1 MWKKHRLYYLFLILF
16 VILIV
21 LNIASFQEFFIKR
34 FTSEITKVIDAE
46 IENKLNA
53 TSTMAI
59 TIAQSSDAKNYIHTR
74 EDFLYFKQLPF
85 YYRKF
90 TKFKNIKI
98 YVIDRNGNIIFSPVP
113 KKRYKKM
120 TEPLYVKKPVFND
133 TWIDCR
139 GLHLISYASVT
150 DYNKHLETIGYI
162 AVESQFNSIS
172 KNLKKIG
179 VDSIAVLDK
188 DIASKSIRLP
198 HHIENY
204 KILNLEWSE
213 EFIDDLKEIGVE
225 NIITSK
231 TPIIHWFHLFYR
243 YPIKDREGFVH
254 GWILF
259 STSLDKLFLDF
270 VTPKLA
276 LENILLILTF
286 ILLIYFNEKS
296 KYSIVKDQA
305 DYYHEILDNFKEA
318 IIIFEGYKVKYI
330 NRAVFDYLGK
340 SDLEDVEKS
349 FGDEWQVYILKDG
362 KRKMMSWKHFIDT
375 ICQTKECILQI
386 DIMDKRYFFQ
396 VIGKKIKE
404 NDCVAVFLDITD
416 TYRSMEELQEI
427 AYKDP
432 LTGVYNRTLLQD
444 IIHNILRIKRKDE
457 HLILALV
464 DIDHFKK
471 INDEFGHDTGDEVL
485 QFVAQTIKKRL
496 RSEDYVF
503 RIGGEEFLIVMKT
516 RSIEKVLLILQSIR
530 RYFASHPAQKLK
542 KPVTISIGV
551 TEYKPYESFKQAFK
565 RADEALYEAKRSGRN
580 RLIYKG
586 VEDDQ

>member
-16 VILIV
+16 VALIV
-21 LNIASFQEFFIKR
+21 LNTFSFQEFFVKR
-34 FTSEITKVIDAE
+34 FTSEIAKTIDAE

-53 TSTMAI
+53 TAAMAI
-59 TIAQSSDAKNYIHTR
+59 TIAHSSDAKTYIRTR
-74 EDFLYFKQLPF
+74 KNSLYFQRLPF
-85 YYRKF
+85 YYRKY

-98 YVIDRNGNIIFSPVP
+98 YILDRSGNIIFFPVP
-113 KKRYKKM
+113 NKRYKKM
-120 TEPLYVKKPVFND
+120 TEPLYVKLPVFND

-139 GLHLISYASVT
+139 GLHLISYAAVT
-150 DYNKHLETIGYI
+150 AENKNQKKLGFI
-162 AVESQFNSIS
+162 AIESQFNSIS
-172 KNLKKIG
+172 KNLEKIG
-179 VDSIAVLDK
+179 VESIAVLDK
-188 DIASKSIRLP
+188 DLAGKSMQVK
-198 HHIENY
+198 HHIQNY
-204 KILNLEWSE
+204 KILNLEWNE
-213 EFIDDLKEIGVE
+213 ELVDDLKEIGVKK
-225 NIITSK
+225 IIVSK
-231 TPIIHWFHLFYR
+231 TPIIDHFKIYYR
-243 YPIKDREGFVH
+243 YPIKDRTGIVN

-259 STSLDKLFLDF
+259 STSIKKLFLDF

-276 LENILLILTF
+276 IENILLVLSF

-296 KYSIVKDQA
+296 KYFIIKDQV
-305 DYYHEILDNFKEA
+305 DYYHEILDNFKEM
-318 IIIFEGYKVKYI
+318 ILIFEGYQVKYI
-330 NRAVFDYLGK
+330 NRAVFEYLGK
-340 SDLEDVEKS
+340 SDPEDIEKS
-349 FGDEWQVYILKDG
+349 FGDEWRVYILKDG

-375 ICQTKECILQI
+375 ICQTKECILQV

-432 LTGVYNRTLLQD
+432 LTGLYNRTLLQD
-444 IIHNILRIKRKDE
+444 IVHNLLRLKRKDE
-457 HLILALV
+457 HLVLALV
-464 DIDHFKK
+464 DIDHFKS

-485 QFVAQTIKKRL
+485 RYVAQLIKKRL

-516 RSIEKVLLILQSIR
+516 RSIEKVLRILQSIR
-530 RYFASHPAQKLK
+530 KYFASHPMKKLK

-551 TEYKPYESFKQAFK
+551 TEFKPYESFKQAFK
-565 RADEALYEAKRSGRN
+565 RVDEALYEAKRSGRN